1 MRRLLFILGLA
12 LTLPLH
18 SKETD
23 DAIILRNNASYTVIS
38 RDKAI
43 YKEEIEILVT
53 KEGKR
58 FANFSCS
65 VNNGSSKL
73 TSFSGTIKDANGKIT
88 KLKKR
93 DLSYSEYSEGL
104 SDSYGT
110 WYYTPDI
117 IHYPATVSYTYEKQY
132 TDAILCYTSF
142 VPMPYGDGV
151 SLKEASYTLTVPS
164 SDWFRYKQF
173 NIGEPEHNQTK
184 EGEVF
189 VWKVKDL
196 PALKYE
202 RYSPPLYTRI
212 PLVQFSSIDFS
223 YEKKA
228 GSGKDWVSIGNWIL
242 SLTEDRSTPCEALQ
256 EKVKE
261 LTEGAK
267 DKMEII
273 RRLYAYLGESTRYV
287 SIQLGLG
294 GLQPIAPDDVYRN
307 KFGDCKALSFFL
319 QTMLKCC
326 GIDSYYTITNMGE
339 DRMSKDFPSLGTS
352 NHVILSVPVEKDTL
366 WIECTN
372 PDVPLGYIHTE
383 IAGNNALIVKKDS
396 SYITRIPR
404 ALDSQNILTLN
415 ATIDL
420 TAEGSA
426 TAYVKEQGFMD
437 FWDNYFPL
445 SKENDY
451 DKANSILSGFSIPRA
466 QIRDICIS
474 LDPSATPCCNLSY
487 TLDAAT
493 YASRTGNRLFIPANP
508 FTSAG
513 ANVTSTKRVN
523 DMYFHTGYHLENS
536 ITINIPEGYALESYP
551 HNMEYSNEF
560 GSIKFTC
567 TPLLEQSR
575 VILNFTLTRNSGT
588 FPCSKY
594 TDFRTLIK
602 ETDSILDSK
611 LVLVKKE

>member
-1 MRRLLFILGLA
+1 MKRLLLILGLA
-12 LTLPLH
+12 LSLPLI
-18 SKETD
+18 SKEAD
-23 DAIILRNNASYTVIS
+23 DAIILRNDASYTVIS

-53 KEGKR
+53 KDRKNI
-58 FANFSCS
+58 ASFSCS
-65 VNNGSSKL
+65 VNKGSSKL
-73 TSFSGTIKDANGKIT
+73 TFFSGTIKDANGKIT

-117 IHYPATVSYTYEKQY
+117 IHYPAVVSYTYEKQY

-173 NIGEPEHNQTK
+173 NIAEPEHSKTK
-184 EGEVF
+184 DGEVF
-189 VWKVKDL
+189 IWKVKDL

-228 GSGKDWVSIGNWIL
+228 GSAKDWASIGNWIL
-242 SLTEDRSTPCEALQ
+242 SLTEDRDIPSEALQ
-256 EKVKE
+256 EKIKE
-261 LTEGAK
+261 LTEGAENE
-267 DKMEII
+267 MEII
-273 RRLYAYLGESTRYV
+273 RRLYTYLGESTRYV

-294 GLQPIAPDDVYRN
+294 GLQPIAPDEVYRN

-319 QTMLKCC
+319 QTMLKYC

-352 NHVILSVPVEKDTL
+352 NHVILSVPVGKDTL

-372 PDVPLGYIHTE
+372 PEVPLGYIHTE

-404 ALDSQNILTLN
+404 NADSQNILTLN
-415 ATIDL
+415 ADINL
-420 TAEGSA
+420 NSEGSA
-426 TAYVKEQGFMD
+426 TAYVKEQAFMD

-445 SKENDY
+445 FKMNDY
-451 DKANSILSGFSIPRA
+451 NKTNRILDGISIPRA
-466 QIRDICIS
+466 QIRDITI
-474 LDPSATPCCNLSY
+474 LPDASAMPCCNISY

-493 YASRTGNRLFIPANP
+493 YASRTGNRLFVPANP
-508 FTSAG
+508 FTGAG
-513 ANVTSTKRVN
+513 ANISSSKRIN
-523 DMYFHTGYHLENS
+523 DIYFKLGYQVENS
-536 ITINIPEGYALESYP
+536 ITINFPQGYTLESYP
-551 HNMEYSNEF
+551 RDMEYSNEF

-567 TPLLEQSR
+567 TPLLEQSC

-588 FPCSKY
+588 YPNSEY
-594 TDFRTLIK
+594 SDFRALIK

-611 LVLVKKE
+611 LVLVKTQ